1 MKLANSLRVN
11 SIFIRVYLH
20 MLLAMLVVI
29 LLAVLA
35 TSLINHVRLEQYREQ
50 LASGTFFLLTKG
62 WQQTSAEQR
71 QQWLSETADLMDLE
85 LNVVMSGD
93 TPLDSWQM
101 QRLAENRV
109 LLLESGDTGE
119 LVAYRYLDMSKDLLV
134 TARIP
139 RLSEQHARA
148 SVQLLRQTILATGEP
163 VDQVLASKEAHFHY
177 QLNRVR
183 ISDLNLGR
191 LEQAQLAEGETVLTF
206 TESGRSVV
214 AYAHLQDDE
223 LLQVGPVELFDP
235 YPVPMLAGIALIAL
249 VLSASGVYLSV
260 RVLEHRLQKVEQ
272 AASRIAAGH
281 LNTRVRVEGDD
292 FVARLASAFNSM
304 TRQVQELLR
313 TQQEMIHAVS
323 HELRTPVARIRFGMQ
338 MIEDLAE
345 DPFIRK
351 QLKGVD
357 HDIQELDELVDEIL
371 TYARLGQ
378 ESLKLHYEHVQVMP
392 LIKEVTDGLQV
403 LKPELE
409 LKIVHLNPDY
419 GDTAEVEV
427 RYFQRAVQNLV
438 SNACRYAESQ
448 VVVSCYTEADSL
460 RIDVDDD
467 GPGIPEED
475 WDRVFTPFSRLDD
488 SRTRET
494 GGYGLGLSIVRRITY
509 WHQGSAM
516 VDRSDDL
523 GGARFS
529 LIFPRFRP
537 ELVGESD
544 STLSVS
550 GK

>member
-1 MKLANSLRVN
+1 MKLATSLRVN

-20 MLLAMLVVI
+20 MLIAMLVVI
-29 LLAVLA
+29 LLSVLA

-50 LASGTFFLLTKG
+50 LASGTFFLLAKG
-62 WQQTSAEQR
+62 WQRAPEAEKR
-71 QQWLSETADLMDLE
+71 TWLMETARAMDLE
-85 LNVVMSGD
+85 LSIT
-93 TPLDSWQM
+93 TPEQAGMDSWQQ

-109 LLLESGDTGE
+109 LLLETGHGSE
-119 LVAYRYLDMSKDLLV
+119 LQVYRYLDNEQTLLV
-134 TARIP
+134 SARIP

-148 SVQLLRQTILATGEP
+148 SVQLLRQTILVTGEP
-163 VDQVLASKEAHFHY
+163 VAHVLADKEAYFHY
-177 QLNRVR
+177 QLNL
-183 ISDLNLGR
+183 ISPSEVHLAR
-191 LEQAQLAEGETVLTF
+191 LERAQLKEGETVLTF
-206 TESGRSVV
+206 TENGRSVV
-214 AYAHLQDDE
+214 AYAQLDDHQ
-223 LLQVGPVELFDP
+223 LLRVGPVELFNP
-235 YPVPMLAGIALIAL
+235 YPVFMLTGIALVAL
-249 VLSASGVYLSV
+249 ILSASGVYLSI
-260 RVLEHRLQKVEQ
+260 RALEQRLQKVEQ

-281 LNTRVRVEGDD
+281 LNTHVRVTGDD

-357 HDIQELDELVDEIL
+357 NDIQELDELVDEIL

-378 ESLKLHYEHVQVMP
+378 ETLKLHYEHVQVMP
-392 LIKEVTDGLQV
+392 LIQDVVDGLKI

-409 LKIVHLNPDY
+409 LNIVYLSPEH
-419 GDTAEVEV
+419 GDTAEIEV

-438 SNACRYAESQ
+438 SNACRYADSQ
-448 VVVSCYTEADSL
+448 VRISCYTEADSL
-460 RIDVDDD
+460 RVDVEDD
-467 GPGIPEED
+467 GPGIPEAD

-516 VDRSDDL
+516 IDASDDL

-529 LIFPRFRP
+529 LVFPRFRA
-537 ELVGESD
+537 ELIGH
-544 STLSVS
+544 STSVAS
-550 GK
+550 